1 MTKKLTITRTDLKTA
16 IRNLELDTQFDA
28 AWIAQKIWDAIN
40 KLISDREV
48 EEEAQKIRAGM
59 NC

>member
-1 MTKKLTITRTDLKTA
+1 MTKKLTITRADLKTA

-28 AWIAQKIWDAIN
+28 DWIAKNIWDAIN
-40 KLISDREV
+40 KLINDREV